1 MEAIPEDLKAD
12 LAKEP
17 TVEVIL
23 GQTFRVWFD
32 GQSAHD
38 YWVRMTSDGL
48 LLSPTRTSEATPG
61 CLCQGN
67 FQQIENSNFGGKFKL
82 QIFQS
87 NTIKLDD
94 RQTSFFLVVLIG
106 MGRVK
111 TRPEF

>member
-67 FQQIENSNFGGKFKL
+67 FYQQIVKLEFWLEIEKRTSNLPVSNLKIAPNIFNYSGSSKLGDFK
-82 QIFQS
+82 
-87 NTIKLDD
+87 
-94 RQTSFFLVVLIG
+94 
-106 MGRVK
+106 
-111 TRPEF
+111 

>member
-67 FQQIENSNFGGKFKL
+67 FYHQQIKIRILAGNRKKN
-82 QIFQS
+82 
-87 NTIKLDD
+87 IKL
-94 RQTSFFLVVLIG
+94 TCV
-106 MGRVK
+106 
-111 TRPEF
+111 

>member
-87 NTIKLDD
+87 NTTMKI
-94 RQTSFFLVVLIG
+94 R
-106 MGRVK
+106 
-111 TRPEF
+111 

>member
-67 FQQIENSNFGGKFKL
+67 FYHQQIEH
-82 QIFQS
+82 
-87 NTIKLDD
+87 
-94 RQTSFFLVVLIG
+94 
-106 MGRVK
+106 
-111 TRPEF
+111 